1 MNWDHYFMEIARTV
15 ALRSKDPATR
25 VGAVIVEPLT
35 HAVKA
40 TGYNGMPAGMTET
53 PELWE
58 RPTKYQFICHAE
70 ANAIHFAARNGAPV
84 SGCTLYVTG
93 LFPCSNCAK
102 AIVQSGIKRVV
113 VPHDHLNERW
123 LEEIATA
130 KRILIETGVAWDE
143 VDSVK

>member
-25 VGAVIVEPLT
+25 VGAVIVEPVT

-40 TGYNGMPAGMTET
+40 TGYNGMPAGMIET

-58 RPTKYQFICHAE
+58 RPTKYKFICHAE

-113 VPHDHLNERW
+113 VPRDHLNERW
-123 LEEIATA
+123 LEEIAIA